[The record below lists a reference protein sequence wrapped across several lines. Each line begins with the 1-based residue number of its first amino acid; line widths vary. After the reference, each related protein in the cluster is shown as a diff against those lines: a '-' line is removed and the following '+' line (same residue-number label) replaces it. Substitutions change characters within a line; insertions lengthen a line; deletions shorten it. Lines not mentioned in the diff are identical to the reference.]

1 MMPPQN
7 LRTLFRF
14 AVVIALFVLAAIPA
28 GAHHG
33 NDASFAAP
41 QPPAAD
47 VPLVAADGIVNE
59 LRVENRISGVTTRY
73 LWLRLDNGSTV
84 ALRGSGLDAL
94 IPEQRVEVTGRN
106 AGETL
111 FVTGARALPT
121 VPARATNASAP
132 VALSMQGKLA
142 VAHADYFNEGR
153 GEYSV
158 HVLSEDGTA
167 TVLQLAVVP
176 DVLQIGMSVIAE
188 GTVSADGVSLQANR
202 ITILALPAATNDPVQ
217 APITNNVLVILIKFT
232 DSPAAAPFTQAQVD
246 QVMRTNA
253 GSVAN
258 YYNEVSYGQQLL
270 NVTVTNWLPAG
281 AATPASCDYSA
292 VRNFANTAATA
303 AGYNLGNYTNKFYVM
318 PYNASCGWLGL
329 AYVGFPY
336 TAWSNGY
343 NQLGVYGHELGHNFT
358 LLHAGS
364 LECTGQVVGGSCRVA
379 EYGDPF
385 DLMGNS
391 SPMHSNAMQKL
402 HLSWIPAS
410 SVKTHSSG
418 NVIYTL
424 SPLESAGQSTYAV
437 KIPAA
442 ANRTYWLEYRQPIG
456 FDAPMSAYPNLGAQ
470 IRVAAPLQFTNGM
483 DDTEILDMTLGT
495 PGSFGDAALL
505 VGQTYT
511 DSTYGIS
518 VNVISATASALTL
531 SVSAPGGGTATT
543 TALVSSVNPSTI
555 GASVTFTAS
564 VTGTAPTGS
573 VNFIDGGTT
582 ISGCGA
588 VALTGAGNTR
598 TAACSTA
605 ALSAGSHNSVVANY
619 SGDGANAASNSA
631 ALSQFVNAST
641 ATIWVEDA
649 VPSGATVGS
658 DGGDGW
664 NWVSGNPTPYSG
676 SLAHQSAGSGQHQH
690 YFY

>member
-1 MMPPQN
+1 M
-7 LRTLFRF
+7 
-14 AVVIALFVLAAIPA
+14 AAIPA
-28 GAHHG
+28 SAHHG
-33 NDASFAAP
+33 DGATFAAP

-47 VPLVAADGIVNE
+47 VPPVAADGIVNE
-59 LRVENRISGVTTRY
+59 LRVENRVSGLTTRY

-132 VALSMQGKLA
+132 VALSVQGKLA

-153 GEYSV
+153 GGYSV
-158 HVLSEDGTA
+158 HVISEDGTA
-167 TVLQLAVVP
+167 TVLQLTVVP

-188 GTVSADGVSLQANR
+188 GTLSADGVSLKANR
-202 ITILALPAATNDPVQ
+202 ITVLALPSTANDPIQ
-217 APITNNVLVILIKFT
+217 TPIINNVLVILIKFT
-232 DSPAAAPFTQAQVD
+232 DSPAADPFTQAQVD

-281 AATPASCDYSA
+281 AATPASCGWSTA
-292 VRNFANTAATA
+292 GNLANTAATA
-303 AGYNLGNYTNKFYVM
+303 AGYNLANYTNTFYVM
-318 PYNASCGWLGL
+318 PHNAACGWAGL

-364 LECTGQVVGGSCRVA
+364 LGCTGQVIGGSCSVA

-391 SPMHSNAMQKL
+391 STMHFNAMQKL
-402 HLSWIPAS
+402 HLNWIPAS

-418 NVIYTL
+418 NAIYTL

-456 FDAPMSAYPNLGAQ
+456 FDAPMSSYPNNGAQ
-470 IRVAAPLQFTNGM
+470 IRVAAPLQFTSGM
-483 DDTEILDMTLGT
+483 DDTQILDMTLGT

-505 VGQTYT
+505 VGQTYN

-518 VNVISATASALTL
+518 VYVNSATASALTL
-531 SVSAPGGGTATT
+531 TVSAPGGGG
-543 TALVSSVNPSTI
+543 VP
-555 GASVTFTAS
+555 ASVT
-564 VTGTAPTGS
+564 
-573 VNFIDGGTT
+573 VN
-582 ISGCGA
+582 S
-588 VALTGAGNTR
+588 
-598 TAACSTA
+598 
-605 ALSAGSHNSVVANY
+605 
-619 SGDGANAASNSA
+619 
-631 ALSQFVNAST
+631 
-641 ATIWVEDA
+641 
-649 VPSGATVGS
+649 
-658 DGGDGW
+658 
-664 NWVSGNPTPYSG
+664 
-676 SLAHQSAGSGQHQH
+676 GSGQSARVGAA
-690 YFY
+690 